1 MYVGQILAEI
11 WSGMI
16 SDCHPVLA
24 GYINKEAEEEIL
36 NKPLEWKSD
45 HIGESQYSGTSLK
58 RTSSKADTSLRRT
71 KNFVPDEFPRNPL

>member
-24 GYINKEAEEEIL
+24 GYINEEAEEEIL
-36 NKPLEWKSD
+36 NKPLEW
-45 HIGESQYSGTSLK
+45 IIIIII
-58 RTSSKADTSLRRT
+58 
-71 KNFVPDEFPRNPL
+71 KNFIYRWFNIQYLFVKKLFLI

>member
-24 GYINKEAEEEIL
+24 GYINEEAEEEIL
-36 NKPLEWKSD
+36 NKPLEW
-45 HIGESQYSGTSLK
+45 IIIIII
-58 RTSSKADTSLRRT
+58 
-71 KNFVPDEFPRNPL
+71 KNFIYRWFNIQYLFVKINYF